1 MDAIFLDIDGTLW
14 DSTHIVADAW
24 NEVLDKKPEIDL
36 VITPDLLKTLF
47 GFAGRCQFGSHCQG
61 SRCK

>member
-24 NEVLDKKPEIDL
+24 NEVLEKKPEINL
-36 VITPDLLKTLF
+36 VITPDPPLSKLRSLYF
-47 GFAGRCQFGSHCQG
+47 LE
-61 SRCK
+61 